1 MVADSLP
8 VLQPIALSRTTRAM
22 LKQLARERAQRQR
35 EAVLAATSAKAAAT
49 EAVDGKPADPK
60 AQKRAERKAI
70 EAALDEAREE
80 DLLSRIRQEML
91 LIRPQAPV
99 EPVRLERIKPRT
111 LVTFIAGAIAVYY
124 LLSQISRVPLTDAI
138 AEAKWGWAAV
148 ALVASALS
156 YVAAACSLAGF
167 VPERLSMVKTVMA
180 QVAGSFVKLV
190 APAAV
195 GGVALNTRYLQKSG
209 VRPGLAVASV
219 GASQLVGLGSHISL
233 LLVFGYITGTEKTP
247 SLSPSRTV
255 MAGLLTAGVLV
266 LVVTAIPALRKFV
279 STRVRSLFAGVI
291 PRMLDVLQR
300 PAKLITGIGGT
311 LALTFVNVICLDAC
325 VRAFGGSLSY
335 ASVAVVFLTA
345 NAVGSAV
352 PTPGGVGAIEAAT
365 TAALV
370 LAGLGNDVATPAVL
384 LFRLL
389 TFWLPVLPGWLSFTH
404 LTRKGAL

>member
-1 MVADSLP
+1 
-8 VLQPIALSRTTRAM
+8 
-22 LKQLARERAQRQR
+22 
-35 EAVLAATSAKAAAT
+35 
-49 EAVDGKPADPK
+49 
-60 AQKRAERKAI
+60 
-70 EAALDEAREE
+70 
-80 DLLSRIRQEML
+80 
-91 LIRPQAPV
+91 
-99 EPVRLERIKPRT
+99 
-111 LVTFIAGAIAVYY
+111 
-124 LLSQISRVPLTDAI
+124 
-138 AEAKWGWAAV
+138 
-148 ALVASALS
+148 
-156 YVAAACSLAGF
+156 
-167 VPERLSMVKTVMA
+167 
-180 QVAGSFVKLV
+180 VKLV

-195 GGVALNTRYLQKSG
+195 GGVALNTRYLQKAG

-219 GASQLVGLGSHISL
+219 GASQLVSLGSHISL

-266 LVVTAIPALRKFV
+266 LVVTAVPALRHFV
-279 STRVRSLFAGVI
+279 SMRVRSLFAGVI

-300 PAKLITGIGGT
+300 PAKIVTGVGGT

-325 VRAFGGSLSY
+325 VRAFGGHLSY
-335 ASVAVVFLTA
+335 ASVAVVYLTA

-404 LTRKGAL
+404 LTRKGEL